1 MRWST
6 CSIAG
11 TAAEDDWNSCDG
23 GREAL
28 EALTAYRAQ
37 RDGERGY
44 RMLRVG
50 EWPSEIDGDE
60 IKVGDR
66 WMKYQGKPCMGVA
79 PYEAGEF
86 RRPLRKGEA

>member
-1 MRWST
+1 
-6 CSIAG
+6 
-11 TAAEDDWNSCDG
+11 
-23 GREAL
+23 
-28 EALTAYRAQ
+28 
-37 RDGERGY
+37 
-44 RMLRVG
+44 MLRVG